1 MNKGGRR
8 LIELTQIH
16 VKNAKEQSKSN
27 TGEGWEKQSGHTIP
41 GGGEVGL
48 TREPTQKTGAE
59 SSLEKRAIL

>member
-27 TGEGWEKQSGHTIP
+27 MGEGWEK
-41 GGGEVGL
+41 
-48 TREPTQKTGAE
+48 
-59 SSLEKRAIL
+59 